1 MKEILGPPKEIE
13 REVSEEIKTPYIEGI
28 IFKDSNTPT
37 LIKESLPETILN
49 NTFLIATSIVASKLI
64 NEVVYIIKE
73 RKEYKKTP
81 KN

>member
-28 IFKDSNTPT
+28 IFKDSNAPI

-49 NTFLIATSIVASKLI
+49 NTFLLATSIVASKLI
-64 NEVVYIIKE
+64 NEVAYIIKE